1 MCIRDRFYADNPG
14 RYGRL
19 VVNDKSLVKIV
30 EALDANDKEKNINLC
45 NGGVMMVKAENLNK
59 NLSLLDNEN
68 AKKEFILSDLVEI
81 NNNSGGSSTYIEC
94 SHEETLGVDT
104 KKGLSKA
111 EKIYQNR
118 LRDAFMENGT
128 TIMDPETVFFSW
140 DTSCLLYTSPSP
152 RDRQKSR
159 MPSSA

>member
-1 MCIRDRFYADNPG
+1 M
-14 RYGRL
+14 
-19 VVNDKSLVKIV
+19 
-30 EALDANDKEKNINLC
+30 
-45 NGGVMMVKAENLNK
+45 
-59 NLSLLDNEN
+59 LDNKN

-118 LRDAFMENGT
+118 LRDSFYGKWNNHYG
-128 TIMDPETVFFSW
+128 S
-140 DTSCLLYTSPSP
+140 
-152 RDRQKSR
+152 
-159 MPSSA
+159 